1 MKRLDTLKN
10 KNMKCLMLVTYSFNQ
25 EYIAVPCDSEDEA
38 KECIKKH
45 ISDEIKRV
53 EEELHYTP
61 ITYSETD
68 DNVTLLYTS
77 ENINLDTN
85 TMECRV
91 VVPGHGVED
100 V

>member
-1 MKRLDTLKN
+1 
-10 KNMKCLMLVTYSFNQ
+10 MKCLMLVTYSFNQ
-25 EYIAVPCDSEDEA
+25 EYIAVPCDNENEA
-38 KECIKKH
+38 KECIKKY
-45 ISDEIKRV
+45 INDEIERV
-53 EEELHYTP
+53 KEELHYTP

-91 VVPGHGVED
+91 VVPGHGVKD